1 MSIRSSKVLSLR
13 EAAASIPDGS
23 TIAVGGLSYFG
34 APMSLVRELIRQ
46 SARDL
51 TLITAAVT
59 SIQADLLIAAGAIR
73 KIITPYVSFEELG
86 LAPAFRRAIEMDAI
100 EIVECGEAFLGYG
113 LKAGA
118 SGSPFYVLPKKMVAS
133 DCARVNPLYKSA
145 RDPFT
150 NEEVICV
157 PAIRPD
163 VALLHVPSSDH
174 YGNLQ
179 SGALPFMDSLL
190 ARASKRVI
198 VTADELT
205 DLTASQTS
213 TACAG
218 LPGFLVDAVIAVR
231 GAARPTAC
239 AGLYDVDRREI
250 KRYSSACK
258 SAETLAAYLADFGD
272 DEVDYLGRAGS
283 EIPPGVQANAKAVD
297 LSAPPSLAE
306 IMATVIAH
314 SVHDGM
320 FTGVGTG
327 CWEVAAGLRL
337 AQLTHAPNLSYSYG
351 GSGAVNPRLQYL
363 PESLNGDD
371 ALASCEAV
379 VSLEDVFDLELNG
392 TFDIM
397 FASGMQIDQL
407 GNVNLVGIGP
417 HKKPKLR
424 GPGTVGLEFSGCV
437 KEIVYFFRS
446 HSKHGFVP
454 KVDFISGFG
463 YGSGPGSRAE
473 LGLAENHGP
482 KLVIT
487 NLAVMDFDE
496 TTKKMRI
503 KSLHPGVTLEKVQE
517 NTGFELLVPTHLGET
532 TLPTSEELRLLRTR
546 IDQGGRLQSLI
557 PA

>member
-1 MSIRSSKVLSLR
+1 MSIRSSKVISLR

-23 TIAVGGLSYFG
+23 TIALGGLSYFG

-59 SIQADLLIAAGAIR
+59 SIQADMLIAAGAVR

-86 LAPAFRRAIEMDAI
+86 LAPAFRKSIEAGAL

-118 SGSPFYVLPKKMVAS
+118 SGSPFYVLPKRVAAS
-133 DCARVNPLYKSA
+133 DCPHVNPLYKSA
-145 RDPFT
+145 HDPFT
-150 NEEVICV
+150 GEEVICV
-157 PAIRPD
+157 PALRPD
-163 VALLHVPSSDH
+163 IALLHVPSSDH

-179 SGALPFMDSLL
+179 SGPLPFMDSLL
-190 ARASKRVI
+190 GRASKRVI
-198 VTADELT
+198 ATADELT
-205 DLTASQTS
+205 DPHGDHLSWTGV
-213 TACAG
+213 G
-218 LPGFLVDAVIAVR
+218 LPGFLVESVVALR
-231 GAARPTAC
+231 GAARPTAS
-239 AGLYDVDRREI
+239 AGRYGVDRKEI
-250 KRYSSACK
+250 RRYSSACK
-258 SAETLAAYLADFGD
+258 SAETLAAYLAEFGD
-272 DEVDYLGRAGS
+272 DEVDYLGRTGA
-283 EIPPGVQANAKAVD
+283 EIPAASAVSAKPVA
-297 LSAPPSLAE
+297 LSAPVSLAE

-314 SVHDGM
+314 AVRDGM

-337 AQLTHAPNLSYSYG
+337 AQLTHAPNLSYSYA

-379 VSLEDVFDLELNG
+379 ISLEDIFELELNG
-392 TFDIM
+392 SFDMM

-437 KEIVYFFRS
+437 KEVVYFFRGQ
-446 HSKHGFVP
+446 SKQAFVP

-463 YGSGPGSRAE
+463 YGSGPGSRAA

-496 TTKKMRI
+496 TTKKMRL
-503 KSLHPGVTLEKVQE
+503 KSLHPGVTVDQVQQ
-517 NTGFELLVPTHLGET
+517 NTGFELLIPKNVPET
-532 TLPTSEELRLLRTR
+532 SLPNADELRLLRTR
-546 IDQGGRLQSLI
+546 IDQGGRLQNLI

>member
-1 MSIRSSKVLSLR
+1 MPIRSSKVVSLR
-13 EAAASIPDGS
+13 EAASSIPDGS
-23 TIAVGGLSYFG
+23 IVAVGGLSYFG

-59 SIQADLLIAAGAIR
+59 SIQADLLIAAGAVR

-86 LAPAFRRAIEMDAI
+86 LAPAFRKAIEAGTI
-100 EIVECGEAFLGYG
+100 EIVECGEAFLAYG

-118 SGSPFYVLPKKMVAS
+118 SGSPFYALPRKIAAS

-157 PAIRPD
+157 PALRPD

-179 SGALPFMDSLL
+179 SGPLPFMDSLL

-198 VTADELT
+198 VST
-205 DLTASQTS
+205 DHLSHLENDRPSA
-213 TACAG
+213 AGVG
-218 LPGFLVDAVIAVR
+218 LPGFMLDSVVALR
-231 GAARPTAC
+231 GAARPTAS
-239 AGLYDVDRREI
+239 AGVYGVDRKEI
-250 KRYSSACK
+250 KRYAASCK
-258 SAETLAAYLADFGD
+258 SAETLAAYLAEFGD
-272 DEVDYLGRAGS
+272 DEGDYLCRIGAQPALPA
-283 EIPPGVQANAKAVD
+283 EPAAKAID

-306 IMATVIAH
+306 IMAVTIAH
-314 SVHDGM
+314 QVRDGM
-320 FTGVGTG
+320 FMGAGTG

-337 AQLTHAPNLSYSYG
+337 AQLTHAPNLSYSYA
-351 GSGAVNPRLQYL
+351 GSGAVNPKLQYL

-379 VSLEDVFDLELNG
+379 VSLEDIFDLELNG

-397 FASGMQIDQL
+397 FASGMQIDQF
-407 GNVNLVGIGP
+407 GNVNLVSIGS

-437 KEIVYFFRS
+437 NEVVYFFRGQ
-446 HSKHGFVP
+446 SKHAFVP

-473 LGLAENHGP
+473 LGMPENHGP

-496 TTKKMRI
+496 VSKRMRI
-503 KSLHPGVTLEKVQE
+503 KSLHPGVTAEQVQE
-517 NTGFELLVPTHLGET
+517 NTGFELLMPQAVGET
-532 TLPTSEELRLLRTR
+532 PLPSAEELRLLRTR
-546 IDQGGRLQSLI
+546 IDRGGRLQNLI
-557 PA
+557 PS